1 MRHLPPG
8 DAEVGD
14 LGRCKVAVK
23 PGQVESGIDLGKAPD
38 HHGSRIVER
47 CFLHAP
53 DSHLLATEPP
63 EFSLEN

>member
-1 MRHLPPG
+1 MR
-8 DAEVGD
+8 EVGCYR
-14 LGRCKVAVK
+14 LGRGKVAVK
-23 PGQVESGIDLGKAPD
+23 PGRVESGIDLGKE
-38 HHGSRIVER
+38 SVER